1 VTHGPPHTQNG
12 PRSPARIL
20 VVDDEEA
27 IRMAV
32 VRVLGQK
39 GYVLRAAQNADEA
52 LRYIEESEFDLVIL
66 DIGMPSVDGLALL
79 TQIKSRAPRTEAV
92 MLSARGSIEIA
103 MRSVQAG
110 AFDFIEKPYQNEKLV
125 HTVERALEVRR
136 LRRASTL
143 YQAGQIIFKTR
154 DFAHLP
160 EAIVKV
166 SMEVMSADAVTL
178 LLPGL
183 DGVFYV
189 AHAFGLAPEI
199 AKATR
204 VTVGEGIAGRVALS
218 RKPLVIAGDA
228 RQHADLKGVT
238 ARTRVR
244 SSIVYPLVLGDQV
257 LGILTFN
264 RLTDDVV
271 YQAADLDTAA
281 VLASQVLLA
290 LENSRLARQTATA
303 EKLAAVGQLA
313 AGIAHEINTPIQF
326 VTDSLHFLN
335 EAFGDL
341 VRVVDR
347 LQEVVGAVATPASS
361 AEVQSL
367 VRDARELCEEVDLGY
382 LREAVPKA
390 LARTSDG
397 IARVTKI
404 VRAVKEFGRPDRSEK
419 IAADLNHCLLGTL
432 TMSAGEYKY
441 VADVETDFAEL
452 PLFFCHPGELSQVFL
467 NLIVNAGHA
476 IADVVTGTDRRGKIV
491 VRTVSEG
498 EWAVVSVEDTGPG
511 IPADVQLRIFDP
523 FFTTKAVGRGTGLG
537 LSIARTIVEN
547 HGGSLTF
554 ETQMGRGTRFS
565 VRLPFDRTLVATAGD
580 QGAAE
585 IVAR

>member
-1 VTHGPPHTQNG
+1 MTNTAPNTKNG
-12 PRSPARIL
+12 QRAAARIL

-27 IRMAV
+27 IRIAV
-32 VRVLGQK
+32 VRVLAQK
-39 GYVLRAAQNADEA
+39 GYAITAAQNAEEA
-52 LRYIEESEFDLVIL
+52 LRHVEENEFDLVIL
-66 DIGMPSVDGLALL
+66 DIGMPNVDGLTLL
-79 TQIKSRAPRTEAV
+79 TQIKGLAPRTEAV

-110 AFDFIEKPYQNEKLV
+110 AFDFIEKPYQNEKLL
-125 HTVERALEVRR
+125 HTIERALEVRR

-154 DFAHLP
+154 DFGRLP

-183 DGVFYV
+183 DGMFYV

-228 RQHADLKGVT
+228 SQRPDLKGVT
-238 ARTRVR
+238 ARPRVR
-244 SSIVYPLVLGDQV
+244 SSIVYPLVLADQV

-347 LQEVVGAVATPASS
+347 LQEVVGALVTPAASD
-361 AEVQSL
+361 EVQSL
-367 VRDARELCEEVDLGY
+367 LRGARELCEEVDLGY

-390 LARTSDG
+390 LARTG
-397 IARVTKI
+397 EGTMRVTRI
-404 VRAVKEFGRPDRSEK
+404 VQAVKEFGRPDRSEK
-419 IAADLNHCLLGTL
+419 IAADLNRCLLSTL
-432 TMSAGEYKY
+432 TVCAGEYRY
-441 VADVETDFAEL
+441 VADVETDFADL
-452 PLFFCHPGELSQVFL
+452 PLVFCHPGELNQVFL

-476 IADVVTGTDRRGKIV
+476 IADVVAGSDRRGKIV
-491 VRTVSEG
+491 VRTRSEG
-498 EWAVVSVEDTGPG
+498 DCAVVSVEDTGTG

-565 VRLPFDRTLVATAGD
+565 IRLPFDRTVAATAAD
-580 QGAAE
+580 TGAAQT
-585 IVAR
+585 APP